1 MISDCKPSKLKFTLL
16 ILYIVFLF
24 GTSLVPMDRQ
34 IEGLQFLL
42 ALKPALQNLLHIPL
56 FMVLSILWIQVLQNY
71 KPLLRSRIILAL
83 ILSCF
88 IGIFNE
94 YIQIF
99 VPGRYP
105 SIIDMGFNMLGA
117 MLGIALYAKLE
128 RSGES
133 VIRRLLCE

>member
-1 MISDCKPSKLKFTLL
+1 MPKTCKPSKRKISLL
-16 ILYIVFLF
+16 LVYILFLL
-24 GTSLVPMDRQ
+24 GTSLVPMDRK

-56 FMVLSILWIQVLQNY
+56 FMLLSILWLQVLQNY

-88 IGIFNE
+88 IGVFNE

-99 VPGRYP
+99 IPGRYP
-105 SIIDMGFNMLGA
+105 SIIDMGFNTLGA

-133 VIRRLLCE
+133 LIRRLVCE

>member
-1 MISDCKPSKLKFTLL
+1 
-16 ILYIVFLF
+16 
-24 GTSLVPMDRQ
+24 MDRE
-34 IEGLQFLL
+34 IDSLQFIL
-42 ALKPALQNLLHIPL
+42 ALKPVLQNLLHIPL
-56 FMVLSILWIQVLQNY
+56 FMLLSILLLQVLQDY
-71 KPLLRSRIILAL
+71 KPLSRSRIILAL

-105 SIIDMGFNMLGA
+105 SIIDMGFNTLGA

-133 VIRRLLCE
+133 LIRRLVCE

>member
-1 MISDCKPSKLKFTLL
+1 MPKACKPSKRKISLL
-16 ILYIVFLF
+16 LVYILFLLV
-24 GTSLVPMDRQ
+24 TSLVPMDRE
-34 IEGLQFLL
+34 IVGLLFLL

-56 FMVLSILWIQVLQNY
+56 FMLLSILLLQVLQNN
-71 KPLLRSRIILAL
+71 KPLLRSRILLSL

-105 SIIDMGFNMLGA
+105 SIIDMGFNTLGA
-117 MLGIALYAKLE
+117 ILGIALYAKLE

-133 VIRRLLCE
+133 LIRRLVCE

>member
-1 MISDCKPSKLKFTLL
+1 MPKACKPSKRKISLL
-16 ILYIVFLF
+16 LVYILFLL
-24 GTSLVPMDRQ
+24 GTSLVPMDRE
-34 IEGLQFLL
+34 IDGLQFLL
-42 ALKPALQNLLHIPL
+42 ALKPVVQNLLHIPL
-56 FMVLSILWIQVLQNY
+56 FMLLSILLLQVLQNY
-71 KPLLRSRIILAL
+71 KPLSWSRIILAL

-94 YIQIF
+94 YIQLF

-105 SIIDMGFNMLGA
+105 SIIDMGFNTLGA

-133 VIRRLLCE
+133 LIRRLVCE

>member
-1 MISDCKPSKLKFTLL
+1 MPKACKPSKRKISLL
-16 ILYIVFLF
+16 LVYILFLL
-24 GTSLVPMDRQ
+24 GTSLVPMDRK

-56 FMVLSILWIQVLQNY
+56 FMLLSILWLQVLQNY

-88 IGIFNE
+88 IGVFNE

-99 VPGRYP
+99 IPGRYP
-105 SIIDMGFNMLGA
+105 SIIDMGFNTLGA

-133 VIRRLLCE
+133 LIRSLVCE

>member
-1 MISDCKPSKLKFTLL
+1 MPKACKPSKRKISLL
-16 ILYIVFLF
+16 LVYILFLL
-24 GTSLVPMDRQ
+24 GTSLVPMDRK

-56 FMVLSILWIQVLQNY
+56 FMLLSILWLQVLQNY

-88 IGIFNE
+88 IGIFTE

-105 SIIDMGFNMLGA
+105 SVIDMGFNTLGA
-117 MLGIALYAKLE
+117 MLGIAFYAKLE
-128 RSGES
+128 RSSES
-133 VIRRLLCE
+133 LIKRLVCE